1 MGAKKR
7 KTRLNRIG
15 QEMRRE
21 VSSKGAASR
30 LAWMKFSHV
39 KGEDFAAAFSNRK
52 NVCPGIKIGSEKCAK
67 PSLKNVEKCV
77 DKF

>member
-30 LAWMKFSHV
+30 LAWMKFSHG
-39 KGEDFAAAFSNRK
+39 KARILLQPFQIGKMCAPASNRVGKACK
-52 NVCPGIKIGSEKCAK
+52 NTVEKRG
-67 PSLKNVEKCV
+67 KCV